1 MSVNIGGVG
10 LKITVF
16 ASITFP
22 QGVTLTEFSTEADPL
37 EMPTDVEIS
46 NSQMGLNGDKAVW
59 QVVPKMSVGINLIP
73 GTEGDKNM
81 QILANAN
88 RKEKNKVS
96 VLDNITYI
104 ISYPDGKIR
113 TCTDGNI
120 TIGKIADGVG
130 TDSKYAPGHYVVDF
144 AHII

>member
-10 LKITVF
+10 LSITVF

-22 QGVTLTEFSTEADPL
+22 QGFTLTEFSTEADPL
-37 EMPTDVEIS
+37 EMPTDIEIT
-46 NSQMGLNGDKAVW
+46 NSQIGLNGDKAVW
-59 QVVPKMSVGINLIP
+59 QVVPKISVGINLMP

-81 QILANAN
+81 QILANTN
-88 RKEKNKVS
+88 RKAKNKVAP
-96 VLDNITYI
+96 LDTITYI
-104 ISYPDGKIR
+104 ISYPDGKTK

-120 TIGKIADGVG
+120 TVGKIADGVG

-144 AHII
+144 ANII